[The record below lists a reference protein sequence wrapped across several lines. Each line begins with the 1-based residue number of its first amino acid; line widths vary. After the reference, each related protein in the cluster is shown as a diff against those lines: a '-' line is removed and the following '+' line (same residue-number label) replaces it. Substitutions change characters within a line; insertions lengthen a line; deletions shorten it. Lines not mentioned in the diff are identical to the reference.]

1 MEIDKVNKKHLGVLH
16 VCVKDHMRVN
26 FCYFILNFPIYLD
39 HQFHL
44 CKYDRGEDTCT
55 ACPADTINPDEINT
69 EQWSE
74 FFEVCRI
81 PKCECPPGN
90 SKLQILTF

>member
-1 MEIDKVNKKHLGVLH
+1 ML
-16 VCVKDHMRVN
+16 
-26 FCYFILNFPIYLD
+26 ILSLYSD

-44 CKYDRGEDTCT
+44 CEYDGGEDTCT
-55 ACPADTINPDEINT
+55 ACPAETINPDEINT

-74 FFEVCRI
+74 FLEVCYI
-81 PKCECPPGN
+81 PECKCLPGN